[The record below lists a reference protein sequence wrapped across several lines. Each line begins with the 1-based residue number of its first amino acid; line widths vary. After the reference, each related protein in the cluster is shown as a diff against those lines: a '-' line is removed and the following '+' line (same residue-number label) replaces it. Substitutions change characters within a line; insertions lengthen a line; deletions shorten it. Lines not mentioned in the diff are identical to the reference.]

1 MKGNKKF
8 YNKLVVT
15 MLLGTFILAQ
25 PVWAKDYEG
34 HWAKEAIDRWSTY
47 EVVKGMENGDFKPN
61 ESVTRAELATF
72 LNRTFQFTEVETN
85 RKYEDLTPGAWYSEA
100 IANVTGRGIM
110 YAPGSKFEPSKA
122 ATREEVAY
130 ALAKAYSVKA
140 DSATEIKLT
149 DIEDISAWAVDSV
162 KALVQNGFI
171 KGNPDGSFKPKAS
184 ITRAEVVTLLENLTP
199 NFIHEP
205 GTCTEVVKG
214 NVVIN
219 TGDVTLKDTTIEG
232 DVYLSAG
239 IGDGKVRLDNVKVTG
254 TVYIQGGNVKLLGD
268 YNIVQVESGKPVEF
282 IKGNMKQMIVA
293 KEGSKIRLYE
303 NTVTDYLLVAAKADF
318 TIEGLVKETSTTE
331 RAKMYVEEAG
341 VFIGGNFVPVE
352 VAGTEI
358 TINVKELA
366 KQYPMND
373 KMESLAVYTNV
384 GGAYIEGS
392 FGGTMRTNTAYSFR
406 QADVQLGIFEEMLD
420 KITATSSELKEMA
433 DSLGI
438 SSDTIYA
445 LLSDGGQISLN
456 HMLMQYENVKSLV
469 KSYTGA
475 TLPSE
480 YTLKRNLRY
489 ENEAPITL
497 TIRLIME

>member
-1 MKGNKKF
+1 
-8 YNKLVVT
+8 
-15 MLLGTFILAQ
+15 
-25 PVWAKDYEG
+25 
-34 HWAKEAIDRWSTY
+34 
-47 EVVKGMENGDFKPN
+47 
-61 ESVTRAELATF
+61 AELATF

-140 DSATEIKLT
+140 DSATEINLT

-205 GTCTEVVKG
+205 GTYTEVVKG

-331 RAKMYVEEAG
+331 KAKMYVEEAG

-373 KMESLAVYTNV
+373 RMESLAVYTNV
-384 GGAYIEGS
+384 EGAYIEGS
-392 FGGTMRTNTAYSFR
+392 FGGAMRTNTAYSFR